1 MTRFDLSAHRDRLL
15 RQVLPRYEALG
26 PLAFAY
32 AQGSLV
38 SGYTD
43 EADLDVIIVWHQP
56 EVPADGRRAAVVA
69 RLDERQ
75 PGAPFVVDY
84 RDVRLDRFV
93 LAGQEYSIGHHALP
107 DFAAVVDAVLAG
119 REPANARV
127 LNPLTLVSGFR
138 YGELLADP
146 DGHAARLLDAL
157 APFPPALAAATR
169 RHLRNNRATW
179 LADLQKFAARGDGLA
194 FHDTLVAAARAALQ
208 ALFAA
213 HEVYF
218 PGDKWLRPAMVRFGV
233 GERAITAFDR
243 LWAPQ
248 ASLSERIAALE
259 QLIGASDEA
268 EGSTARG
275 TLRPCN
281 VASEQARRRTV

>member
-194 FHDTLVAAARAALQ
+194 FHDTLVAAARAALRRCSRRMRCTSL
-208 ALFAA
+208 ATSGFGRRWSASGSA
-213 HEVYF
+213 SARSRHSTAC
-218 PGDKWLRPAMVRFGV
+218 GRHRPAS
-233 GERAITAFDR
+233 
-243 LWAPQ
+243 
-248 ASLSERIAALE
+248 ASVLLHWNS
-259 QLIGASDEA
+259 
-268 EGSTARG
+268 
-275 TLRPCN
+275 
-281 VASEQARRRTV
+281 